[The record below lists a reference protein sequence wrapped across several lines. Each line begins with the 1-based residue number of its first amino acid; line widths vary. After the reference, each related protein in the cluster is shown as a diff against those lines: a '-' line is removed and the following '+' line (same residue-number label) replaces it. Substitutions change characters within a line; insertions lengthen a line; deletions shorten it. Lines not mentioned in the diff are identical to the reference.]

1 MDLFEVKLQ
10 HEKVDDNSGKQK
22 KVTEVYLVEAFTY
35 SDAETVGN
43 HIIEDYHLRNA
54 KITGIK
60 QAKYNEIF
68 SNASE
73 ELDENFHWYK
83 CKVEI
88 DNGEGAKP
96 SKNLM
101 LVLADSVS
109 SAVFNLSTWM
119 KGTMADWE
127 NISAEKTNIVEVVRK
142 N

>member
-35 SDAETVGN
+35 SDAETVAN

-68 SNASE
+68 SNAKR
-73 ELDENFHWYK
+73 LDTTIESLKKYETHLNNWEK
-83 CKVEI
+83 
-88 DNGEGAKP
+88 
-96 SKNLM
+96 
-101 LVLADSVS
+101 ADYICS
-109 SAVFNLSTWM
+109 FI
-119 KGTMADWE
+119 K
-127 NISAEKTNIVEVVRK
+127 IQFKTLLHYPIV
-142 N
+142 